1 MHFHAHWNKKRFA
14 LPTWSRLED
23 VVNSSMDDLHHQ
35 ECFLLTKVHRDA
47 LIMSLENISQLK
59 EIHEPGARQLHML
72 FVKESILGTL
82 LQISKTPATF
92 FISTFF
98 T

>member
-1 MHFHAHWNKKRFA
+1 M
-14 LPTWSRLED
+14 
-23 VVNSSMDDLHHQ
+23 
-35 ECFLLTKVHRDA
+35 HRDA

-92 FISTFF
+92 FI
-98 T
+98 